1 MTMPGC
7 STRRVPSLDRRMLKK
22 PLAAGGTVR
31 SGRYAEGVR
40 RAVGDAVVH
49 PALGA
54 GRVSAREKRV
64 VLGAEHEVVVLALA
78 DGLSVTLPM
87 QLARDLLRPLV
98 SEAA

>member
-1 MTMPGC
+1 
-7 STRRVPSLDRRMLKK
+7 MLKK

-40 RAVGDAVVH
+40 LAVGDAVVH

-78 DGLSVTLPM
+78 DGS
-87 QLARDLLRPLV
+87 R
-98 SEAA
+98 